1 MAAIMAVRE
10 FPPRFS
16 LNSHVNTESRY
27 GIKSAFRFFL
37 LAYITERIINF
48 FVNKEIYVSNKLQN
62 GDYRYKF
69 TLAPASELYNTQIII
84 IKHTIYVTIK
94 PTHSKLYSKYTS
106 V

>member
-1 MAAIMAVRE
+1 MSAGLMAAIMAVRE

-37 LAYITERIINF
+37 CAYTTDNIIYV
-48 FVNKEIYVSNKLQN
+48 FVNKEIHVSDKLQN
-62 GDYRYKF
+62 CDYRYKF

-84 IKHTIYVTIK
+84 IQHTIYVTIK
-94 PTHSKLYSKYTS
+94 PTF
-106 V
+106 